1 MIRYTLIVIACL
13 IQYSIAMAQF
23 SEPVKNQLTGPV
35 KMGSVRMTEISEDYF
50 PVFFPL
56 EMPAPGSGTYR
67 AYLQEL
73 KEDLYSNYQPSGN
86 RRSVDG
92 DVPMPELLAGFEG
105 NPYGF
110 SVPNDNDVAISNA
123 GMIVSVINSTIY
135 IYDETGLNL
144 FAVSLGAFSDTL
156 GIPDGDF
163 DPRVRYDPLNDR
175 FVLVFLNGF
184 TPETSYIIVAFSQTN
199 DPTGI
204 WNLYALPGN
213 PKDNNRWTDY
223 PMIALTEEELFIT
236 GNLIIPDEPWQTG
249 FSETLIWQMSLDKG
263 YAGDTLDAIFWDNIY
278 FGGTPI
284 RNMNPVQG
292 GSTLYG
298 PDLYLLSNRNF
309 SESNDT
315 IFIMHVTGKLDEAS
329 TIVERDF
336 AITNEPYGVPPVARQ
351 INDHTFDTNDGRILG
366 SFLENGQIQFVANTL
381 DPATGFCGVYHG
393 FIDNLDGDY
402 SVSGNIIGDDTLDIG
417 YPNIAYT
424 GRTADDHQSIITF
437 DHTAPEVYAGMSAV
451 FYNYGTYSERLNIKT
466 GDSYVNILSGF
477 YERWGDY
484 TGSQLKYNEPG
495 VIWVSGNFGQAVD
508 FGPFTSHENATWIA
522 SLRSNDSLPPLS
534 VDETQA
540 ASVQLFPN
548 PSFESFTIDLNIPE
562 GGSIS
567 FTLYNSQGQL
577 VEHLL
582 NSKAN
587 AGMNRFQFRTNDLKA
602 GTYLLEVK
610 LNQVSWYTTQ
620 VVKQ

>member
-1 MIRYTLIVIACL
+1 MWLTGACL
-13 IQYSIAMAQF
+13 IQFSAIMGQF
-23 SEPVKNQLTGPV
+23 SEPVRNEPV
-35 KMGSVRMTEISEDYF
+35 EPIKMGSVHMAQISVDYF

-56 EMPAPGSGTYR
+56 EMPAPGSGSYR
-67 AYLQEL
+67 AFLQNLKSEL
-73 KEDLYSNYQPSGN
+73 YTDYQPTGEV
-86 RRSVDG
+86 RSADG
-92 DVPMPELLAGFEG
+92 EVPAPELLTGFEG

-110 SVPNDNDVAISNA
+110 SVPNDNDVAISND
-123 GMIVSVINSTIY
+123 GKIVSVINSTIY
-135 IYDETGLNL
+135 IYDEAGINL
-144 FAVSLGAFSDTL
+144 FAVSLSAFSDTL

-163 DPRVRYDPLNDR
+163 DPRVRYDPVHDR

-223 PMIALTEEELFIT
+223 PMIALTQEELFIT

-263 YAGDTLDAIFWDNIY
+263 YAGDSLDAIYWDNIY
-278 FGGTPI
+278 FGGAPI

-298 PDLYLLSNRNF
+298 PDLFLLSNRNF
-309 SESNDT
+309 AESNDT
-315 IFIMHVTGKLDEAS
+315 IFIIHVTGQLDDMA
-329 TIVERDF
+329 TTVERDF
-336 AITNEPYGVPPVARQ
+336 AISNTAYGVPPVARQ
-351 INDHTFDTNDGRILG
+351 PSNHTFDTNDGRILG
-366 SFLENGQIQFVANTL
+366 SFLENGQIQFVANSL

-393 FIDNLDGDY
+393 FIDDLDGDY
-402 SVSGNIIGDDTLDIG
+402 SVIGSIIGDDTLDIG

-424 GRTADDHQSIITF
+424 GRTPDDHQSLITF
-437 DHTAPEVYAGMSAV
+437 DHSAPEVNPGMSAV
-451 FYNYGTYSERLNIKT
+451 FYNYGNYSERLNIKT
-466 GDSYVNILSGF
+466 GDSYVNILSGV

-495 VIWVSGNFGQAVD
+495 VVWVSGNFGQAVD
-508 FGPFTSHENATWIA
+508 FGPFTNHENATWIA

-534 VDETQA
+534 VQDAEP
-540 ASVQLFPN
+540 ASLQLFPN
-548 PSFESFTIDLNIPE
+548 PAFESFTVDLDVPE
-562 GGSIS
+562 GGEIS
-567 FTLYNSQGQL
+567 FLLYNTQGQL

-582 NSKAN
+582 NSKAM
-587 AGMNRFQFRTNDLKA
+587 AGMNRFQFRTNNLPK
-602 GTYLLEVK
+602 GTYVLEVI